1 MVKMIDVYEDT
12 YGYPDEEPSQK
23 SNIIDNIEAWLD
35 TVVFDNTLEVLMND
49 YHRGQLTFEWL
60 ENFMLPVISTTMK
73 AMYLGGLIETLT
85 NALGL
90 AYPKDTISN
99 DIKSAFAKTNRITLT
114 RKGLIAFPD
123 RLVHA
128 MSKAV
133 KSVEANLRLVY
144 AVFGVDPDN
153 PDTPNLWDMLGS
165 AANFTASMIITEPYY
180 IFLDS
185 NRAFY
190 EQNKEELSK
199 QLVKVRML
207 RNELTAC
214 ELLKKEKV
222 PYTKYYSCRMQ
233 YLVHNLKKEIKN
245 ILNDLSADPLVLMF
259 TLIFGLFDFI
269 NLLFLN
275 PKTRVFPLLTDVNAW
290 LERIDNALDAL
301 SGIEKGFVEW
311 LKSPYNPFAPVVL
324 WYENNIAYNI
334 NAFNSTVSDLSA
346 KLENIFSSLITE
358 GQFPEEN
365 TLNFLENYIK
375 FLISL
380 LGIKDNF
387 KEIEPIPE
395 LSADTKGLEE
405 GKYANQ
411 PVILSPE
418 TKSLIAKRSKYF
430 QKTEEGDEIIS
441 NIDFS
446 PKKLRG
452 F

>member
-1 MVKMIDVYEDT
+1 MIDVYEDT

>member
-1 MVKMIDVYEDT
+1 MIDVYEDT

-90 AYPKDTISN
+90 VYPKDTISN